1 MNKIKRLL
9 SSNQLPPPRLT
20 AQLHLPN
27 DVVVVHPRSTNGPAN
42 PDDAAFSQDDTLLSG
57 HAVIIAQPYLTL
69 YTIRVGLVVVF
80 RYQLPEDTQTHETVI
95 FERYKSFDQEEI
107 QYTSVSRQSAQKHL
121 IHRKVDFDILV
132 PASLPTYE
140 HSPYGIILAQ
150 VRLEIDFGYAGTS
163 GGLLSKEAL
172 DYIRANPPVQLQ
184 DEEEKAP
191 TVLGR
196 AMILDLWQG
205 NGKVTFP
212 DRKSS
217 WMLRNRVQQSWV
229 KTIAVIANPNPT
241 GGINPLRISKSG
253 FAPGLGEWRLF
264 MLSDAISHS
273 APGLIIHAIH
283 IHVNQTFSLI
293 SPDEYQFSTS
303 GYDELASETRC
314 PTEKLVVF
322 MDGKVPAKGVKR
334 RTASALWVGSTSE
347 GDMVKEDAEMF
358 IWQQDKLRLPDETK
372 LRPTSLSGTSTP
384 LRAQHEITVK
394 TFFSVQGETLR
405 GERMDDKNDEG
416 DVRML
421 VMAVPA
427 VLASCCCIE
436 QRVKL
441 PSYSEDPSALEE
453 SAPMCACCKSTE
465 EFPTPTFPREFLVS
479 TRRVEEETTMRNG
492 STGPNTANK
501 SRAATSGPSYS

>member
-196 AMILDLWQG
+196 AMIPDLWQG

-217 WMLRNRVQQSWV
+217 WILR
-229 KTIAVIANPNPT
+229 KCT
-241 GGINPLRISKSG
+241 
-253 FAPGLGEWRLF
+253 
-264 MLSDAISHS
+264 
-273 APGLIIHAIH
+273 
-283 IHVNQTFSLI
+283 
-293 SPDEYQFSTS
+293 
-303 GYDELASETRC
+303 C
-314 PTEKLVVF
+314 
-322 MDGKVPAKGVKR
+322 
-334 RTASALWVGSTSE
+334 
-347 GDMVKEDAEMF
+347 
-358 IWQQDKLRLPDETK
+358 
-372 LRPTSLSGTSTP
+372 
-384 LRAQHEITVK
+384 
-394 TFFSVQGETLR
+394 
-405 GERMDDKNDEG
+405 
-416 DVRML
+416 
-421 VMAVPA
+421 
-427 VLASCCCIE
+427 
-436 QRVKL
+436 
-441 PSYSEDPSALEE
+441 
-453 SAPMCACCKSTE
+453 
-465 EFPTPTFPREFLVS
+465 
-479 TRRVEEETTMRNG
+479 
-492 STGPNTANK
+492 
-501 SRAATSGPSYS
+501 